1 MNIGDCSTKSGV
13 IDMATQVVRYTKKI
27 TSANTVY
34 TAIDSADMAVLLMT
48 LRKGLFDLLE
58 KSNYDSAA
66 RDFLSHQDETFRKH
80 LNAGKHVHNSL
91 GSFLGGLLAQHE
103 GNTTKDLSEKML
115 AGITLASKVF
125 QTFNEESPEIV
136 FVEKKDL
143 ATKPRTIFDDLFG
156 DRN

>member
-1 MNIGDCSTKSGV
+1 MT
-13 IDMATQVVRYTKKI
+13 THVVRYTKKI

-34 TAIDSADMAVLLMT
+34 TSIDNTDMSIIMAT

-80 LNAGKHVHNSL
+80 LNAGKHVNNSL

-103 GNTTKDLSEKML
+103 GNPNKDLSEKML
-115 AGITLASKVF
+115 PGINLASKVF

-143 ATKPRTIFDDLFG
+143 NTRPRTIFDDLFG
-156 DRN
+156 EQH